1 VDFEPTPD
9 QEAVLEAVA
18 ALLARHAGPER
29 AMALAAKG
37 EYDAELECALEAGGF
52 LELAQGEDTGL
63 LEAALLV
70 EAVARAGGVAAVAAR
85 ALVAPLVA
93 GRDLPGPVA
102 LARAGEDAPVRFG
115 AHARTL
121 LVADGDVARVVALA
135 AGDAEPVPSNF
146 GLPMGRIAA
155 AARARGEPLGPGS
168 GARLRSAWRTALAV
182 EMAGTMH
189 AALDVALDHVR
200 GRRQF
205 GRPIGAFQAV
215 QHRLARCAVL
225 VEGTRWLA
233 REAADR
239 GAPEEAAAL
248 AAAHGAFAAKQVFDE
263 THQFSGAMGFTRG
276 HDLHVWSM
284 RLQALRLELGGVAAH
299 RRAAA
304 RVRWDPPGGAP

>member
-1 VDFEPTPD
+1 VDDD
-9 QEAVLEAVA
+9 QRAVLEAVES
-18 ALLARHAGPER
+18 LLERHAGPER
-29 AMALAAKG
+29 AVELAAG
-37 EYDAELECALEAGGF
+37 DDYDHALHASLAEAGF
-52 LELAQGEDTGL
+52 LDVLATDGMGP
-63 LEAALLV
+63 LEAALVV
-70 EAVARAGGVAAVAAR
+70 EAVARHAGVVSAGAS
-85 ALVAPLVA
+85 ALVAPAVGQAHGAEACALVD
-93 GRDLPGPVA
+93 GD
-102 LARAGEDAPVRFG
+102 GEAPVRFG

-248 AAAHGAFAAKQVFDE
+248 AAAHGAFAAQQVFDE